1 MLINKNMSAFYCNLL
16 FSSGGSFSRG
26 SLSSWGRGG
35 SSSSNKDWS
44 TAINWSWGIGT
55 DWSIDWSWGI
65 STDWSRGIG
74 WSWSRGIGWSWSR
87 GISWSWGSIG
97 NWGTLVLDIS
107 DIARES
113 ISNIVGDNLDTA
125 IRKSNTVTTSSGVSE
140 IDKIFNVTQ

>member
-1 MLINKNMSAFYCNLL
+1 MSCFNLL
-16 FSSGGSFSRG
+16 VSRCG
-26 SLSSWGRGG
+26 FSSWGRGG
-35 SSSSNKDWS
+35 SNKDWS

-74 WSWSRGIGWSWSR
+74 WSWSRGI
-87 GISWSWGSIG
+87 SWSWGSIG

-107 DIARES
+107 NIARES

-125 IRKSNTVTTSSGVSE
+125 IRKSNTVASSSGVSE
-140 IDKIFNVTQ
+140 INKYF